1 MKKNHVS
8 FDVFDTCLIRRCG
21 LPHKIWDIM
30 ADKLFDADDIRGRL
44 SFVGNRSVIEK
55 KIMDDENPYPTL
67 EDIYEE
73 LNVSQWGF
81 DSSQIMQLEMKLEEE
96 ELCPNLKMLDIVKR
110 YRLEG
115 FSIFFISDMYLPS
128 VFLKKILVKH
138 GFCKENEKVYVSA
151 ECKASKN
158 DGSLFD
164 YVFKDTGTKAKQWI
178 HYGDNE
184 KSDYLEPK
192 SKGVKSFWIKNTLFT
207 DEEKRW
213 ISDARFYTH
222 KHEIELWAG
231 LCRYAR
237 VNLDDSECT
246 ERAVDL
252 ISSLYIPYVQYIMDV
267 SKERE
272 IKVLYFLARD
282 AHIFLKIAEQFKNRY
297 PNVELRYLKLSRRS
311 LYPCV
316 FYEVNDFEMEL
327 TVCQCIA
334 QTAKKSAEYIG
345 LEWESLSPKTR
356 NLFRAD
362 YRFTSAR
369 KARVFAKCLIEND
382 RKIILEKSSKN
393 REMLLGYL
401 RQEGVLGSRKIA
413 SVDLGWIGSCR
424 CILNYILKKE
434 NYRTCDAFYWGANS
448 TLVNGSLEDKLF
460 IFQKQYDISL
470 FSCGSTLFFEHYAS
484 INASGSTID
493 YKQNGDLYIPVEN
506 QFSSRFQQ
514 LMMSNESAVTKMA
527 SLVNSHFYDHF
538 ALKDIFLCCG
548 LKQLQFLQDKPTKR
562 DLEFFSFIETE
573 HFGKTIKLVQPLLL
587 KNILSLLIWG
597 IPAIPQWQ
605 AAAIKK
611 TFGPFSFLFEKIYR
625 RTSST
630 KLSYMFRLF
639 WNK

>member
-1 MKKNHVS
+1 MKRTFLS
-8 FDVFDTCLIRRCG
+8 LDIFDTCLIRKCG
-21 LPHKIWDIM
+21 EPRKIWDLM
-30 ADKLFDADDIRGRL
+30 ADELFDKEDYCGRL
-44 SFVGNRSVIEK
+44 SFVGNRSVVEK
-55 KIMDDENPYPTL
+55 RMMDENFYPTL
-67 EDIYEE
+67 NDIYEE
-73 LNVSQWGF
+73 FNVSQWGF
-81 DSSQIMQLEMKLEEE
+81 ESSQIMQLEMELEER
-96 ELCPNLKMLDIVKR
+96 ELCPNPQMLDVVNK

-115 FSIFFISDMYLPS
+115 FSVSFISDMYLPS

-246 ERAVDL
+246 EHAVDL
-252 ISSLYIPYVQYIMDV
+252 ISSLYIPYVRYIMDV
-267 SKERE
+267 SKEQE
-272 IKVLYFLARD
+272 ISVLYFLARD
-282 AHIFLKIAEQFKNRY
+282 AHIFLQIAEQFKNRY
-297 PNVELRYLKLSRRS
+297 PNVELKYLKLSRRS

-316 FYEVNDFEMEL
+316 FYEVNDYEMEL
-327 TVCQCIA
+327 TICQCIA
-334 QTAKKSAEYIG
+334 QTAKKSVEYIG
-345 LEWESLSPKTR
+345 LKWESLSPKTR
-356 NLFRAD
+356 NQFSAD

-369 KARVFAKCLIEND
+369 KAKAFAKCLIEND
-382 RKIILEKSSKN
+382 RKMILEKSSN
-393 REMLLGYL
+393 YREMLLGYL
-401 RQEGVLGSRKIA
+401 RQEGVLGFRKIA

-434 NYRTCDAFYWGANS
+434 KYRTCDAFYWGANS
-448 TLVNGSLEDKLF
+448 TLINGLPEDRLF
-460 IFQKQYDISL
+460 VFQKQYDVSL
-470 FSCGSTLFFEHYAS
+470 FSSGSPLFLEHYAS
-484 INASGSTID
+484 INASGSTIG
-493 YKQNGDLYIPVEN
+493 YEQKSNLYIPLEN
-506 QFSSRFQQ
+506 QFSSKFQQ
-514 LMMSNESAVTKMA
+514 LMMNNELVVTKIA
-527 SLVNSHFYDHF
+527 SFINSHFYGTFD
-538 ALKDIFLCCG
+538 LNDVFLCCG
-548 LKQLQFLQDKPTKR
+548 LKQLQFLQDKPTTR
-562 DLEFFSFIETE
+562 DLDFFSFIETE

-597 IPAIPQWQ
+597 IPAVPQWR

-625 RTSST
+625 CTSSS

>member
-30 ADKLFDADDIRGRL
+30 ADKLFDTDDIRGRL
-44 SFVGNRSVIEK
+44 SFVGNRSVVEK
-55 KIMDDENPYPTL
+55 RMMDENFYPTL
-67 EDIYEE
+67 NDIYEE
-73 LNVSQWGF
+73 FNVSQWGF
-81 DSSQIMQLEMKLEEE
+81 ESSQIMQLEMELEER
-96 ELCPNLKMLDIVKR
+96 ELCPNPQMLDVVNK

-115 FSIFFISDMYLPS
+115 FSVSFISDMYLPS
-128 VFLKKILVKH
+128 VFLKKILVKY

-252 ISSLYIPYVQYIMDV
+252 ISSLYIPYVRYIMDE
-267 SKERE
+267 SKEQN
-272 IKVLYFLARD
+272 INVLYFLARD
-282 AHIFLKIAEQFKNRY
+282 AHIFLQIAEQFKNRY
-297 PNVELRYLKLSRRS
+297 PNIELKYLKLSRRS

-316 FYEVNDFEMEL
+316 FYEVNDYEMEL
-327 TVCQCIA
+327 TICQCIA
-334 QTAKKSAEYIG
+334 QTAKKSVEYIG

-356 NLFRAD
+356 NQFNAD

-369 KARVFAKCLIEND
+369 KAKAFAKCLIEND
-382 RKIILEKSSKN
+382 RKMILEKSSN
-393 REMLLGYL
+393 YREMLLGYL
-401 RQEGVLGSRKIA
+401 KQEGVLGFRKIA

-424 CILNYILKKE
+424 CILNYILRKE
-434 NYRTCDAFYWGANS
+434 KYRTCDAFYWGASNMLMKG
-448 TLVNGSLEDKLF
+448 TIDDRLYV
-460 IFQKQYDISL
+460 FQRQYDISHY
-470 FSCGSTLFFEHYAS
+470 SSGGVLFFEHYAS
-484 INASGSTID
+484 INIFGSTLG
-493 YKQNGDLYIPVEN
+493 YKKEADEFAPVEKE
-506 QFSSRFQQ
+506 SSSDNLE
-514 LMMSNESAVTKMA
+514 LMAANENAVKKMA
-527 SLVNSHFYDHF
+527 LYSCSFVKNAS
-538 ALKDIFLCCG
+538 AMNEIFLCCG
-548 LKQLQFLQDKPTKR
+548 LKQLQLLQDYPSTK
-562 DLEFFSFIETE
+562 DLLFFSFIDTE
-573 HFGKTIKLVQPLLL
+573 HFGKVVKLVQPLLL
-587 KNILSLLIWG
+587 KNFISLLIWG
-597 IPAIPQWQ
+597 IPAEPQWQ
-605 AAAIKK
+605 SAAIKK
-611 TFGPFSFLFEKIYR
+611 TFGPFANLYKKLYEY
-625 RTSST
+625 TSKS
-630 KLSYMFRLF
+630 KLSRIIRYL
-639 WNK
+639 WNR

>member
-44 SFVGNRSVIEK
+44 SFVGNRSVVEK
-55 KIMDDENPYPTL
+55 KIMDENPYPTL

-81 DSSQIMQLEMKLEEE
+81 DSSQIMQLEMNLEEE

-115 FSIFFISDMYLPS
+115 FSVSFISDMYLPS

-252 ISSLYIPYVQYIMDV
+252 ISSLYIPYVRYIMDV
-267 SKERE
+267 SKEQE
-272 IKVLYFLARD
+272 ISVLYFLARD
-282 AHIFLKIAEQFKNRY
+282 AHIFLQIAEQFKNRY
-297 PNVELRYLKLSRRS
+297 PNVELKYLKLSRRS

-316 FYEVNDFEMEL
+316 FYEVNDYEMEL
-327 TVCQCIA
+327 TICQCIA
-334 QTAKKSAEYIG
+334 QTAKKSVEYIG
-345 LEWESLSPKTR
+345 LKWESLSPKTR
-356 NLFRAD
+356 NQFSAD

-369 KARVFAKCLIEND
+369 KAKAFAKCLIEND
-382 RKIILEKSSKN
+382 RKMILEKSSN
-393 REMLLGYL
+393 YREMLLEYL
-401 RQEGVLGSRKIA
+401 RQEGVLGFRKIA

-434 NYRTCDAFYWGANS
+434 KYRTCDAFYWGASNM
-448 TLVNGSLEDKLF
+448 LMNGTIDDRLYV
-460 IFQKQYDISL
+460 FQRQYDISHY
-470 FSCGSTLFFEHYAS
+470 SSGSVLFFEHYAS
-484 INASGSTID
+484 INDEESTV
-493 YKQNGDLYIPVEN
+493 GYIKKKNEFFPIKKKTNDVDREMVV
-506 QFSSRFQQ
+506 
-514 LMMSNESAVTKMA
+514 LNESVLTW
-527 SLVNSHFYDHF
+527 F
-538 ALKDIFLCCG
+538 AKKYMSTALDREAMRDVFLCCG
-548 LKQLQFLQDKPTKR
+548 LRQLQNLQDKPNSR
-562 DLEFFSFIETE
+562 DLKFFSFISTE
-573 HFGKTIKLVQPLLL
+573 NFGCVIKLVQPLLL
-587 KNILSLLIWG
+587 KNIFALLVWG
-597 IPAIPQWQ
+597 IPAEPQWLP
-605 AAAIKK
+605 AAVKK
-611 TFGPFSFLFEKIYR
+611 TFGPFAELFVKTYNY
-625 RTSST
+625 TSRT
-630 KLSYMFRLF
+630 KLAHLLRLW
-639 WNK
+639 WNR

>member
-30 ADKLFDADDIRGRL
+30 ADKLFDTDDIRGRL
-44 SFVGNRSVIEK
+44 SFVGNRSVVEK
-55 KIMDDENPYPTL
+55 RMMDENFYPTL
-67 EDIYEE
+67 NDIYEE
-73 LNVSQWGF
+73 FNVSQWGF
-81 DSSQIMQLEMKLEEE
+81 ESSQIMQLEMELEER
-96 ELCPNLKMLDIVKR
+96 ELCPNPQMLDVVNK

-115 FSIFFISDMYLPS
+115 FSVSFISDMYLPS
-128 VFLKKILVKH
+128 VFLKKILVKY

-252 ISSLYIPYVQYIMDV
+252 ISSLYIPYVRYIMDE
-267 SKERE
+267 SKEQN
-272 IKVLYFLARD
+272 INVLYFLARD
-282 AHIFLKIAEQFKNRY
+282 AHIFLQIAEQFKNRY
-297 PNVELRYLKLSRRS
+297 PNIELKYLKLSRRS

-316 FYEVNDFEMEL
+316 FYEVNDYEMEL
-327 TVCQCIA
+327 TICQCIA
-334 QTAKKSAEYIG
+334 QTAKKSVEYIG

-356 NLFRAD
+356 NQFNAD

-369 KARVFAKCLIEND
+369 KAKAFAKCLIEND
-382 RKIILEKSSKN
+382 RKMILEKSSN
-393 REMLLGYL
+393 YREMLLGYL
-401 RQEGVLGSRKIA
+401 KQEGVLGFRKIA

-424 CILNYILKKE
+424 CILNYILRKE
-434 NYRTCDAFYWGANS
+434 KYRTCDAFYWGASNMLMKG
-448 TLVNGSLEDKLF
+448 TIDDRLYV
-460 IFQKQYDISL
+460 FQRQYDISHY
-470 FSCGSTLFFEHYAS
+470 SSGGVLFFEHYAS
-484 INASGSTID
+484 INDEESTV
-493 YKQNGDLYIPVEN
+493 GYIKKKNEFFPIKKKTNDVDREMVV
-506 QFSSRFQQ
+506 
-514 LMMSNESAVTKMA
+514 LNESVLTW
-527 SLVNSHFYDHF
+527 F
-538 ALKDIFLCCG
+538 AKKYMSTALDREAMRDVFLCCG
-548 LKQLQFLQDKPTKR
+548 LRQLQNLQDKPNSR
-562 DLEFFSFIETE
+562 DLKFFSFISTE
-573 HFGKTIKLVQPLLL
+573 NFGCVIKLVQPLLL
-587 KNILSLLIWG
+587 KNIFALLVWG
-597 IPAIPQWQ
+597 IPAEPQWLP
-605 AAAIKK
+605 AAIKK
-611 TFGPFSFLFEKIYR
+611 TFGPFAELFVKTYNY
-625 RTSST
+625 TSRT
-630 KLSYMFRLF
+630 KLAHLLRLW
-639 WNK
+639 WNR

>member
-1 MKKNHVS
+1 MKRTFLS
-8 FDVFDTCLIRRCG
+8 LDIFDTCLIRKCG
-21 LPHKIWDIM
+21 EPRKIWDLM
-30 ADKLFDADDIRGRL
+30 ADELFDKEDYCGRL
-44 SFVGNRSVIEK
+44 SFVGNRSVVEK
-55 KIMDDENPYPTL
+55 RMMDENFYPTL
-67 EDIYEE
+67 NDIYEE
-73 LNVSQWGF
+73 FNVSQWGF
-81 DSSQIMQLEMKLEEE
+81 ESSQIMQLEMELEER
-96 ELCPNLKMLDIVKR
+96 ELCPNPQMLDVVNK

-115 FSIFFISDMYLPS
+115 FSVSFISDMYLPS

-252 ISSLYIPYVQYIMDV
+252 ISSLYIPYVRYIMDV
-267 SKERE
+267 SKEQE
-272 IKVLYFLARD
+272 ISVLYFLARD
-282 AHIFLKIAEQFKNRY
+282 AHVFLQIAEQFKNRY
-297 PNVELRYLKLSRRS
+297 PNIELKYLKLSRRA

-316 FYEVNDFEMEL
+316 FYEVNDYEMEL
-327 TVCQCIA
+327 TICQCIA
-334 QTAKKSAEYIG
+334 QTAKKSVEYIG

-356 NLFRAD
+356 NQFNAD

-369 KARVFAKCLIEND
+369 KAKAFAKCLIEND
-382 RKIILEKSSKN
+382 RKMILEKSSN
-393 REMLLGYL
+393 YREMLLGYL
-401 RQEGVLGSRKIA
+401 RQEGVLGFRKIA

-434 NYRTCDAFYWGANS
+434 KYRTCDAFYWGASNMLMKG
-448 TLVNGSLEDKLF
+448 TIDDRLYV
-460 IFQKQYDISL
+460 FQRQYDISHY
-470 FSCGSTLFFEHYAS
+470 SSGSDLFFEHYAS
-484 INASGSTID
+484 INDEESTV
-493 YKQNGDLYIPVEN
+493 GYIKKKNEFFPIKKKTNDVDREMVV
-506 QFSSRFQQ
+506 
-514 LMMSNESAVTKMA
+514 LNESVLTW
-527 SLVNSHFYDHF
+527 F
-538 ALKDIFLCCG
+538 AKKYMSTALDREAMRDVFLCCG
-548 LKQLQFLQDKPTKR
+548 LRQLQNLQDKPNSR
-562 DLEFFSFIETE
+562 DLKFFSFISTE
-573 HFGKTIKLVQPLLL
+573 NFGCVIKLVQPLLL
-587 KNILSLLIWG
+587 KNIFALLVWG
-597 IPAIPQWQ
+597 IPAEPQWLP
-605 AAAIKK
+605 AAIKK
-611 TFGPFSFLFEKIYR
+611 TFGPFAELFVKTYNY
-625 RTSST
+625 TSRT
-630 KLSYMFRLF
+630 KLAHLLRLW
-639 WNK
+639 WNR

>member
-30 ADKLFDADDIRGRL
+30 ADKLFDTDDIRGRL
-44 SFVGNRSVIEK
+44 SFVGNRSVVEK
-55 KIMDDENPYPTL
+55 RMMDENFYPTL
-67 EDIYEE
+67 NDIYEE
-73 LNVSQWGF
+73 FNVSQWGF
-81 DSSQIMQLEMKLEEE
+81 ESSQIMQLEMELEER
-96 ELCPNLKMLDIVKR
+96 ELCPNPQMLDVVNK

-115 FSIFFISDMYLPS
+115 FSVSFISDMYLPS

-252 ISSLYIPYVQYIMDV
+252 ISSLYIPYVRYIMDV
-267 SKERE
+267 SKEQE
-272 IKVLYFLARD
+272 ISVLYFLARD
-282 AHIFLKIAEQFKNRY
+282 AHIFLQIAEQFKNRY
-297 PNVELRYLKLSRRS
+297 PNIELKYLKLSRRS

-316 FYEVNDFEMEL
+316 FYEVNDYEMEL
-327 TVCQCIA
+327 TICQCIA
-334 QTAKKSAEYIG
+334 QTAKKSVEYIG

-356 NLFRAD
+356 NQFNAD

-369 KARVFAKCLIEND
+369 KAKAFAKCLIEND
-382 RKIILEKSSKN
+382 RKMILEKSSN
-393 REMLLGYL
+393 YREMLLGYL
-401 RQEGVLGSRKIA
+401 KQEGVLGFRKIA

-424 CILNYILKKE
+424 CILNYILRKE
-434 NYRTCDAFYWGANS
+434 KYRTCDAFYWGASNMLMKG
-448 TLVNGSLEDKLF
+448 TIDDRLYV
-460 IFQKQYDISL
+460 FQRQYDISHY
-470 FSCGSTLFFEHYAS
+470 SSGGVLFFEHYAS
-484 INASGSTID
+484 INIFGSTLG
-493 YKQNGDLYIPVEN
+493 YKKEADEFAPVEKE
-506 QFSSRFQQ
+506 SSSDNLE
-514 LMMSNESAVTKMA
+514 LMAANENAVKKMA
-527 SLVNSHFYDHF
+527 LYSCSFVKNAS
-538 ALKDIFLCCG
+538 AMNEIFLCCG
-548 LKQLQFLQDKPTKR
+548 LKQLQLLQDYPSTK
-562 DLEFFSFIETE
+562 DLLFFSFIDTE
-573 HFGKTIKLVQPLLL
+573 HFGKVVKLVQPLLL
-587 KNILSLLIWG
+587 KNFISLLIWG
-597 IPAIPQWQ
+597 IPAEPQWQ
-605 AAAIKK
+605 SAAIKK
-611 TFGPFSFLFEKIYR
+611 TFGPFANLYKKLYEY
-625 RTSST
+625 TSKS
-630 KLSYMFRLF
+630 KLSRIIRYL
-639 WNK
+639 WNR

>member
-44 SFVGNRSVIEK
+44 SFVGNRSVVEK
-55 KIMDDENPYPTL
+55 KIMDENPYPTL

-252 ISSLYIPYVQYIMDV
+252 ISSLYIPYVRYIMDV
-267 SKERE
+267 SKEQE
-272 IKVLYFLARD
+272 ISVLYFLARD
-282 AHIFLKIAEQFKNRY
+282 AHIFLQIAEQFKNRY
-297 PNVELRYLKLSRRS
+297 PNVELKYLKLSRRS

-316 FYEVNDFEMEL
+316 FYEVNDYEMEL
-327 TVCQCIA
+327 TICQCIA
-334 QTAKKSAEYIG
+334 QTAKKSVEYIG
-345 LEWESLSPKTR
+345 LKWESLSPKTR
-356 NLFRAD
+356 NQFSAD

-369 KARVFAKCLIEND
+369 KAKAFAKCLIEND
-382 RKIILEKSSKN
+382 RKMILEKSSN
-393 REMLLGYL
+393 YREMLLGYL
-401 RQEGVLGSRKIA
+401 RQEGVLGFRKIA

-434 NYRTCDAFYWGANS
+434 KYRTCDAFYWGASNM
-448 TLVNGSLEDKLF
+448 LMNGTIDDRLYV
-460 IFQKQYDISL
+460 FQRQYDISHY
-470 FSCGSTLFFEHYAS
+470 SSGSVLFFEHYAS
-484 INASGSTID
+484 INDEESTV
-493 YKQNGDLYIPVEN
+493 GYIKKKNEFFPIKKKTNDVDREMVV
-506 QFSSRFQQ
+506 
-514 LMMSNESAVTKMA
+514 LNESVLTW
-527 SLVNSHFYDHF
+527 F
-538 ALKDIFLCCG
+538 AKKYMSTALDREAMRDIFLCCG
-548 LKQLQFLQDKPTKR
+548 LRQLQNLQDKPNSR
-562 DLEFFSFIETE
+562 DLKFFSFISTE
-573 HFGKTIKLVQPLLL
+573 NFGCVIKLVQPLLL
-587 KNILSLLIWG
+587 KNIFALLVWG
-597 IPAIPQWQ
+597 IPAEPQWLP
-605 AAAIKK
+605 AAVKK
-611 TFGPFSFLFEKIYR
+611 TFGPFAELFVKTYNY
-625 RTSST
+625 TSRT
-630 KLSYMFRLF
+630 KLAHLLRLW
-639 WNK
+639 WNR